1 MANILIENEVGD
13 FALGEELLRKIHA
26 VAEAVIEE
34 EGFYEDAEISLTFV
48 DSEELRELNREH
60 RGKDMPTDVL
70 SFPMYE
76 REELREME
84 VYEDEV
90 VALGDIVLCV
100 GKAREQ
106 AQEYGHSLEREICF
120 LICHSLFHLFGYDHE
135 TEEEEREMRE
145 KEEAVLESLR
155 IRR

>member
-13 FALGEELLRKIHA
+13 FALGEELFRKIHA

-48 DSEELRELNREH
+48 DSEEIRELNREH

-76 REELREME
+76 REELQELELYEEE
-84 VYEDEV
+84 VA
-90 VALGDIVLCV
+90 ALGDIVLCV